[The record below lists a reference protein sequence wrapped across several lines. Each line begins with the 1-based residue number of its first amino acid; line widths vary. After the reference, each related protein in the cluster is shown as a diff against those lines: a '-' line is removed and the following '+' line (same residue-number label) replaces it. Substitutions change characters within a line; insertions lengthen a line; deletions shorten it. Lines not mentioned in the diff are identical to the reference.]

1 MRISKQAFPRL
12 ALTLG
17 LVIALVLLAA
27 GAANLS
33 SAPAIPL
40 LTVLILCE
48 FGFILTA
55 IGAFMAVRRLIAE
68 GLAVRALSE
77 VLGCIVLAAAFV
89 VLGLARWPGGGIG

>member
-1 MRISKQAFPRL
+1 MRITKEAYPRL

-17 LVIALVLLAA
+17 LVIALVLLATG
-27 GAANLS
+27 GADLS

-55 IGAFMAVRRLIAE
+55 IGAFTAVRRLIA
-68 GLAVRALSE
+68 GGFAARALSE
-77 VLGCIVLAAAFV
+77 ALGCIVLAVAFAA
-89 VLGLARWPGGGIG
+89 LGLARWPGGGIG